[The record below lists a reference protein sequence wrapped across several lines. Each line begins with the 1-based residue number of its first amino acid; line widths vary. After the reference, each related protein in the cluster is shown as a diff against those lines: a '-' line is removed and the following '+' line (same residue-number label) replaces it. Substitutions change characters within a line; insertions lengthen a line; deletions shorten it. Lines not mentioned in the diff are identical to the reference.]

1 MMNKIKL
8 VKLFTLLLTLIA
20 SIPLYSQESRIT
32 FSAPVN
38 ESVFILPVP
47 NLKIAIN
54 TKLSLHINDEKI
66 ASDFAVLNTW
76 HNNQSSKF
84 IRLLAIDISNH
95 ENLKQPPHSIKFSLK
110 WVPAE
115 KELPTNNIFTNTQ
128 TYLVYPSISWLGES
142 VLLQPENHAIDNS
155 WYTDPQTLYANF
167 VTNADMLI
175 EKGYPMNK
183 FSQWLFDRPR
193 AIYQLFIL
201 TGDPKWLREGTR
213 LAKFYLKNIDD
224 TGQFTLK
231 ESYDLKY
238 LMPNGLLYYYF
249 LTGDKQIISVL
260 KTFYERSLSWSPV
273 YENEHIF
280 WTERHQAA
288 ALNIAI
294 AYWEVTGNI
303 KAKNR
308 IDEIIEATVQM
319 VFNPREDWPM
329 RGCPQ
334 HTYKSHEG
342 KAGSS
347 PVCSPWMMALLSDGL
362 WRYYKLS
369 GDKKSAALLSAFGDF
384 MPNYGIHFA
393 DERLNNMVLPLYLS
407 SMDNERLQ
415 IKNQWTDRQH
425 ACDVAS
431 LIGKSLYVKTKN
443 NEDTFILQEL
453 FNVFV
458 QQCKDINKKY
468 QNKKH
473 DYLPILPP
481 RRFGWTY
488 STSSDL
494 PWLELWLN
502 ANNTQ

>member
-20 SIPLYSQESRIT
+20 SIPLYSQEYRIT

-167 VTNADMLI
+167 VTDETLL
-175 EKGYPMNK
+175 EQRGYPRTHQ
-183 FSQWLFDRPR
+183 SQWLFDRVR
-193 AIYQLFIL
+193 AIFQLFIL
-201 TGDPKWLREGTR
+201 TNDDKWLKAGIK
-213 LAKFYLKNIDD
+213 LSHFYTTNIDD
-224 TGQFTLK
+224 SGSFLGNNF
-231 ESYDLKY
+231 DLKF
-238 LMPNGLLYYYF
+238 LMPNGLLYYYL

-260 KTFYERSLSWSPV
+260 KAFYEKSLSWDPT
-273 YENEHIF
+273 YDGGYKF

-294 AYWEVTGNI
+294 AYWEVTGSI
-303 KAKNR
+303 EAKNR
-308 IDEIIEATVQM
+308 IDDIIEATVQM
-319 VFNPREDWPM
+319 VFNPREGWAL

-342 KAGSS
+342 KAGDS

-362 WRYYKLS
+362 WRYYRLS
-369 GDKKSAALLSAFGDF
+369 NDKKSAALLNAFGDF
-384 MPNYGIHFA
+384 IQNHGIHFA
-393 DERLNNMVLPLYLS
+393 DKRLKNMVLPLYLS
-407 SMDNERLQ
+407 SMDNESLQ

-425 ACDVAS
+425 ACDVAG
-431 LIGKSLYVKTKN
+431 LIGKSLYIKKTN
-443 NEDTFILQEL
+443 N
-453 FNVFV
+453 
-458 QQCKDINKKY
+458 
-468 QNKKH
+468 
-473 DYLPILPP
+473 
-481 RRFGWTY
+481 
-488 STSSDL
+488 
-494 PWLELWLN
+494 
-502 ANNTQ
+502 

>member
-20 SIPLYSQESRIT
+20 SIPLYSQEYRIT

-167 VTNADMLI
+167 VTDETLL
-175 EKGYPMNK
+175 EQRGYPRTHQ
-183 FSQWLFDRPR
+183 SQWLFDRVR
-193 AIYQLFIL
+193 AIFQLFIL
-201 TGDPKWLREGTR
+201 TNDDKWLKAGIK
-213 LAKFYLKNIDD
+213 LSHFYTTNIDD
-224 TGQFTLK
+224 SGSFLGNNF
-231 ESYDLKY
+231 DLKF
-238 LMPNGLLYYYF
+238 LMPNGLLYYYL

-260 KTFYERSLSWSPV
+260 KAFYEKSLSWDPT
-273 YENEHIF
+273 YDGGYKF

-294 AYWEVTGNI
+294 AYWEVTGSI
-303 KAKNR
+303 EAKNR
-308 IDEIIEATVQM
+308 IDDIIEATVQM
-319 VFNPREDWPM
+319 VFNPREGWAL

-342 KAGSS
+342 KAGDS

-362 WRYYKLS
+362 WRYYRLS
-369 GDKKSAALLSAFGDF
+369 DDKNSAALLDAFGDF
-384 MPNYGIHFA
+384 ILNYGIHFA
-393 DERLNNMVLPLYLS
+393 DDRLKNMVLPLYLS
-407 SMDNERLQ
+407 SMDNILLQ
-415 IKNQWTDRQH
+415 IKNQWTDGQH
-425 ACDVAS
+425 ACDVAG
-431 LIGKSLYVKTKN
+431 LIGKSLYIKKKTTK
-443 NEDTFILQEL
+443 DTFILQEL

-468 QNKKH
+468 RNKKH
-473 DYLPILPP
+473 DYLPMLPP

-488 STSSDL
+488 STTSDL
-494 PWLELWLN
+494 PWLESWLN
-502 ANNTQ
+502 SHGTQ